1 MHQEDQLKVLLGCI
15 LFQEFTGSELYV
27 YELAKKLHEN
37 GCDVTIVSPH
47 INGPLAKLAQDNGI
61 EVYDFN
67 NIPNNR
73 KFDIIHCQH
82 KPIVQELVRRY
93 PDTKKVCSIHSE
105 VISLEEPF
113 IDVSIRQYIA
123 VRPEIKTYL
132 EDTFNINS
140 NIINLIYNPIDEAR
154 FKPRNVPLHNSV
166 LFVGT
171 IDYLR
176 RNTIYDLV
184 EYTKSISKDLWLVGK
199 NSESYLANVLENTHV
214 KYSPSCA
221 AVERYVQCCDE
232 TAGIQLGRTT
242 IEGWMCGKP
251 GWIYKVDNRGTILDK
266 TFTQPPK
273 DVSKFYAINVAKQ
286 IKDIYLDIL
295 K

>member
-1 MHQEDQLKVLLGCI
+1 MHQEGQLKVLLGCI

-27 YELAKKLHEN
+27 YELAKKLHDIN
-37 GCDVTIVSPH
+37 CNVTIISPH
-47 INGPLAKLAQDNGI
+47 INGPLTKLAQDNGI

-93 PDTKKVCSIHSE
+93 PNTRKVCSIHSE
-105 VISLEEPF
+105 VISLEDPF
-113 IDVSIRQYIA
+113 IDVSIHQYIA
-123 VRPEIKTYL
+123 VRPEIKTHL
-132 EDTFNINS
+132 ENNFNINS
-140 NIINLIYNPIDEAR
+140 NIITVVYNPIDETR
-154 FKPRNVPLHNSV
+154 FKMRDVPSHNSV

-176 RNTIYDLV
+176 KDTIYDLV
-184 EYTKSISKDLWLVGK
+184 EYTKNISKDLWLVGK
-199 NSESYLANVLENTHV
+199 DSNTYLSDLFKNKHV
-214 KYSPSCA
+214 KYSHSCST
-221 AVERYVQCCDE
+221 VEKYVQCCDE

-242 IEGWMCGKP
+242 IEGWMCNKP
-251 GWIYKVDNRGTILDK
+251 GWIYKVNNQGNILNK
-266 TFTQPPK
+266 TFTQPPE
-273 DVSKFYAINVAKQ
+273 DISKFYAINVAKQ
-286 IKDIYLDIL
+286 IKDIYLNVL

>member
-1 MHQEDQLKVLLGCI
+1 MYQEGQLKVLLGCI

-37 GCDVTIVSPH
+37 SCHVTIISPH

-93 PDTKKVCSIHSE
+93 PDTRKVCSIHSE
-105 VISLEEPF
+105 VISLEDPF
-113 IDVSIRQYIA
+113 IDASIHQYIA
-123 VRPEIKTYL
+123 VRPEIKTHL
-132 EDTFNINS
+132 EDNFNINS
-140 NIINLIYNPIDEAR
+140 NIITVVYNPIDETR
-154 FKPRNVPLHNSV
+154 FKMRDVPSHNSV

-171 IDYLR
+171 LDYLR
-176 RNTIYDLV
+176 KDTIYDLV

-199 NSESYLANVLENTHV
+199 DSNTYLSDLLKNKHV
-214 KYSPSCA
+214 KYSPSNST
-221 AVERYVQCCDE
+221 VEKYVQCCDE

-242 IEGWMCGKP
+242 IEGWMCNKP
-251 GWIYKVDNRGTILDK
+251 GWIYKVDNQGSILNK
-266 TFTQPPK
+266 TFTQPPE
-273 DVSKFYAINVAKQ
+273 DISKFYAINVAKQ
-286 IKDIYLDIL
+286 IRDIYLNAL